1 MSQRLAVV
9 GAGTMGHGI
18 AQLFAHHGWEAV
30 LIARK
35 RESLDRARTQI
46 ENNLSLL
53 AQHGAGPGDG
63 VAAVLGRIS
72 ATTDLSEGLAR
83 ADLVF
88 EAIPES
94 PDAKREIYREIGK
107 SAPEKALVASTTSGL
122 NIFELAPDFPGPR
135 RLIIAHFWN
144 PPYLV
149 PLVEV
154 VLGPETGKETADA
167 MMAILKALGGTPV
180 LIRKCIPGFIGVR
193 LASALFRECG
203 SLIQDGVTNAE
214 GIDAVMREGISLRF
228 PILDPMQVP
237 DFGGLDTFR
246 LVWESIFPEI
256 SAAKEVPPVV
266 SDMVDGGDLGLK
278 SGKGFYD
285 YAGHS
290 RQDLLR
296 ERDEKLLLWLK
307 ERNRYRLSMFADRD
321 SSSSVDGGQDAHPT
335 D

>member
-1 MSQRLAVV
+1 
-9 GAGTMGHGI
+9 MGHGI

-30 LIARK
+30 LIAR
-35 RESLDRARTQI
+35 RRDSLDRARAQI

-53 AQHGAGPGDG
+53 SQHGAGPGDG

-72 ATTDLSEGLAR
+72 ATTDLAEGLER

-94 PDAKREIYREIGK
+94 PDAKREIYREIGT
-107 SAPEKALVASTTSGL
+107 SAPEKAWVASTTSGL
-122 NIFELAPDFPGPR
+122 NIYDLAPDFPGPH

-154 VLGPETGKETADA
+154 VLGPRTGEETADA
-167 MMAILKALGGTPV
+167 MMAVLKALGSAPV

-193 LASALFRECG
+193 LASALYRECV
-203 SLIQDGVTNAE
+203 SLIQDGVTDAE
-214 GIDAVMREGISLRF
+214 GIDAVMREGLSLRF

-246 LVWESIFPEI
+246 LVWESMFPEI

-266 SDMVDGGDLGLK
+266 SEMVDGGDLGLK
-278 SGKGFYD
+278 SGRGFYD
-285 YAGHS
+285 YTGHS
-290 RQDLLR
+290 REDLLR

-307 ERNRYRLSMFADRD
+307 ERDRYRLSMFVKKD
-321 SSSSVDGGQDAHPT
+321 SPPASDNRGNSR
-335 D
+335 